1 MGRSHRVQLGA
12 PNPDGALACAQSRVI
27 RETQGVRPERHSWGE
42 HTHSSSSLSGRR
54 QAALAAARREKSAPL
69 QGFTELKRLKA
80 INGGQK
86 VRK

>member
-1 MGRSHRVQLGA
+1 M
-12 PNPDGALACAQSRVI
+12 
-27 RETQGVRPERHSWGE
+27 
-42 HTHSSSSLSGRR
+42 
-54 QAALAAARREKSAPL
+54 AAARREKSAPL